1 MRLFYF
7 LCFLFPSFCL
17 QAQSTVEMYISKFD
31 SLAIEVFDLYG
42 IPASIVLGV
51 ALHESGAATSKLCR
65 VNHNHFGI
73 KGYVRS
79 SKSKSGYVYTYR
91 NFESDEAAYQYF
103 GEMVSKKKYY
113 PGLKGNID
121 YLKWLK
127 AMKAAHYAM
136 SPHWI
141 SRVDQ
146 IIKRYNLAHF
156 DSQVPDPIRVY
167 PSTSDSTQV
176 YKN

>member
-113 PGLKGNID
+113 PGLKGNMD

-127 AMKAAHYAM
+127 AMKAAKYAA
-136 SPHWI
+136 SPTWI
-141 SRVDQ
+141 SRVEKM
-146 IIKRYNLAHF
+146 IKQNNLTRF
-156 DSQVPDPIRVY
+156 DPAAPDPLIAY
-167 PSTSDSTQV
+167 PTINDSTRV
-176 YKN
+176 LKN